1 MSNSVEPNKNEPI
14 MKKYILLLCTIA
26 GTSLMM
32 SSCGGKYNETPEIN
46 NGYATKFILPSPTLL
61 SNSEKEYLEALRA
74 EYNES
79 IANE

>member
-14 MKKYILLLCTIA
+14 MKKYLLFLLAAAGIA
-26 GTSLMM
+26 LAL
-32 SSCGGKYNETPEIN
+32 SSCGGKYDETPEIN
-46 NGYATKFILPSPTLL
+46 NGYATKFILPSPTVL
-61 SNSEKEYLEALRA
+61 SNSDKEYLEALRN